1 MKPAPPRWGRM
12 PARTSTALALA
23 LPLALLLA
31 ALPAAAG
38 HATYLDETK
47 VVGCLALV
55 RIGGV
60 QGSLNCGYAK
70 EVPAAE
76 PPGGTYRLTLH
87 WTGGGDLATLQAD
100 LRSCDGPCPST
111 SVCINNVC
119 QGNPPGL
126 VQHASAAGP
135 SPLVLGIPTAGSEDR
150 VHIAI
155 APPGPAFA
163 SLQSASLRVVLEH
176 A

>member
-1 MKPAPPRWGRM
+1 MR
-12 PARTSTALALA
+12 ARAALA
-23 LPLALLLA
+23 LALLLA

-38 HATYLDETK
+38 HGTLLDETK

-55 RIGGV
+55 RVGGV

-70 EVPAAE
+70 EVAAAE
-76 PPGGTYRLTLH
+76 PPGGLYRLTLT
-87 WTGGGDLATLQAD
+87 WSGGSDLATLQVD

-119 QGNPPGL
+119 QGNPPGQ
-126 VQHASAAGP
+126 VQHASAVGT
-135 SPLVLGIPTAGSEDR
+135 SPLVLSIPTAGNEDR
-150 VHIAI
+150 VQVAI